1 MRATNKEFKKFIS
14 QNSTLLIQ
22 KFQEVTSNHKIK
34 ILKLQSENLELLK
47 WMEEK
52 QPAVKKYLE
61 VNLAKD
67 RVKAIL
73 GIDCPDSP
81 ETVP

>member
-1 MRATNKEFKKFIS
+1 
-14 QNSTLLIQ
+14 
-22 KFQEVTSNHKIK
+22 
-34 ILKLQSENLELLK
+34 
-47 WMEEK
+47 MEEK